1 MFELAHQARGLRS
14 RSAAVEVGG
23 AARMGRPPSKAAR
36 SHTAV
41 MDAVY
46 ELLQE
51 TSARSLTME
60 TVAKR
65 ANIGKPTLY
74 KWWPS
79 KAVLLMAMFHERL
92 AEKPGK
98 PPATTIEAALIA
110 KMRRLVT
117 SLNGLFGKVMADL
130 IAEGQS
136 DPQLLQDLHDHVRM
150 RREQSIAEIEQGK
163 ASGEFR
169 SDLDSEIVVDMLL
182 GPLYYRLL
190 LGFRPLT
197 QAYVNQL
204 TRQVLQAIKVPAA
217 ENARRSRAIGKS
229 KARRK
234 GSATA

>member
-1 MFELAHQARGLRS
+1 MLELVHQARGFRGKE
-14 RSAAVEVGG
+14 AAVEVGG

-36 SHTAV
+36 SHAAI

-60 TVAKR
+60 AVAKR
-65 ANIGKPTLY
+65 ANVGRPTLY

-79 KAVLLMAMFHERL
+79 KAALLMAMFHERL

-98 PPATTIEAALIA
+98 LPATTIEAALEA

-136 DPQLLQDLHDHVRM
+136 DPKLLQDLHDHVRM
-150 RREQSIAEIEQGK
+150 RRAQSVAEIEQGK
-163 ASGEFR
+163 LSGEFR
-169 SDLDSEIVVDMLL
+169 RDLDSEIVVDMLL
-182 GPLYYRLL
+182 GPLYYRRL

-197 QAYVNQL
+197 RAYVSQL

-217 ENARRSRAIGKS
+217 ENARRSRANDNS
-229 KARRK
+229 KAE
-234 GSATA
+234 